1 MEEMRITPVTDVNG
15 QIVSFIA
22 IKHDVT
28 ERRAAE
34 EARGLLAAI
43 VESSEDAIIGHT
55 PAGVILTWNRAAE
68 TVFGY
73 SAAEM
78 IGKHASLLLP
88 PEGLA
93 ELAQRMEWVLQGH
106 SVSPYEELRL
116 RKDGRRIHVSVTL
129 CPVRNSAGEVAATS
143 ALIRDITQRRK
154 AEQAQA
160 FLASIVESSDEAI
173 VGSTLDGAI
182 VSWNRGAEV
191 LYGYPSQEIIGK
203 NAAVLAPPGLSDE
216 VGRYLVDLRQGCAV
230 SSFHTVRRRKD
241 GGRVDISL
249 SLSPI
254 RNFAG
259 EVVGVSSIGRDI
271 SQRLRAEAAMHES
284 ENRFRTM
291 ADSCP
296 TMLWVTD
303 ADGGSEFIN
312 RMYREFTGATHQQV
326 EGDKWQLLIH
336 PDDAPDYVAAFQ
348 RAIRDQAPF
357 RAEARVR
364 RSDGQ
369 WRLLGCYAEPRL
381 SPGGTFLG
389 HAGLST
395 DITERKQAEQAMR
408 DAREFAQATIDAL
421 SSHVCSERDRHDHRG
436 EPGLERVWGSEPE
449 SGLGGAADESGGE
462 GADISRCATGRLA

>member
-1 MEEMRITPVTDVNG
+1 M
-15 QIVSFIA
+15 
-22 IKHDVT
+22 
-28 ERRAAE
+28 
-34 EARGLLAAI
+34 
-43 VESSEDAIIGHT
+43 
-55 PAGVILTWNRAAE
+55 
-68 TVFGY
+68 
-73 SAAEM
+73 
-78 IGKHASLLLP
+78 
-88 PEGLA
+88 
-93 ELAQRMEWVLQGH
+93 QGH

-421 SSHVCSERDRHDHRG
+421 SSHVCVLNETGTIIAVNRAWKEFGDSNPPVDSAGRPGERC
-436 EPGLERVWGSEPE
+436 
-449 SGLGGAADESGGE
+449 GE
-462 GADISRCATGRLA
+462 GADYLAVCDRAVGPDAVVGAEFAAGIRHVLGGDREQFSSRIPPFPQRTALVHRPSPAILGW